1 MARCKFRSRIY
12 LQLLIWLQVHMT
24 LEGTVV
30 LDIIQHFVERW
41 NYIKR
46 SKVFSPWLNRML
58 ITNEHKCTVCGTA
71 VSINRNPIIIF
82 YSPDSIHSRYEPLA
96 LPHNISVAANNAV
109 AREFFTS
116 VATWDIRLTRYS
128 GLHEARG
135 DTGREFR

>member
-1 MARCKFRSRIY
+1 
-12 LQLLIWLQVHMT
+12 MT

-46 SKVFSPWLNRML
+46 RKVFSPWLNRML
-58 ITNEHKCTVCGTA
+58 ITNEHECTVCGTA
-71 VSINRNPIIIF
+71 VSINHDPIISF

-96 LPHNISVAANNAV
+96 LPRNISVANNAV

-116 VATWDIRLTRYS
+116 VATWDIIPTRHS
-128 GLHEARG
+128 EHPRHEARG
-135 DTGREFR
+135 GTGRQFR